1 MDIFEKLN
9 KTFAGWYENLFG
21 DSVSDLRPKDILRLI
36 IGAMEDNRKEGLD
49 NKVYVPN
56 KYVLEIAFESDDERE
71 YLLAF
76 LDKDELETAL
86 RKYMAQNKYYLRG
99 QLDFTIEEI
108 VREEGGSAPEKLK
121 VKCRWDTQHPVREPE
136 PAPEPVK
143 IEWGEDAGARVSPPD
158 AVEARLAPPGEDE
171 DFTVAATDMYDAST
185 VAPPILEVSQVD
197 GSAMQFALAKPMVTI
212 GRSSHA
218 GNDLVVNK
226 DGMVSKRHAQITLGA
241 DGFTITD
248 MNSTNGVW
256 VNGERIDSRVLQE
269 GDLIKLGATELVFRE
284 STRSAIKSQISAVA
298 SRARPRLI
306 EPHGEEFLLASEM
319 VVGRVLTSDIRL
331 GDPTVSNTHAKVF
344 SNDGTEF
351 YIEDLGSQIGTTV
364 NGVQVIR
371 GSAVRLNPGDQI
383 KLGEVTLR
391 YERD

>member
-1 MDIFEKLN
+1 MDVFEKLN

-21 DSVSDLRPKDILRLI
+21 DAASDLRPKDILRRI

-56 KYVLEIAFESDDERE
+56 KYVLEIAFDSDEERE

-86 RKYMAQNKYYLRG
+86 RKYMSQNKYFLRG

-108 VREEGGSAPEKLK
+108 SREEGAGKLS
-121 VKCRWDTQHPVREPE
+121 VKCRWDTQRSVAEPVPIEWEEEREPIQP
-136 PAPEPVK
+136 PAQPSE
-143 IEWGEDAGARVSPPD
+143 EE
-158 AVEARLAPPGEDE
+158 EY
-171 DFTVAATDMYDAST
+171 TVAATDMYDAST
-185 VAPPILEVSQVD
+185 VAPPILEVSHVD
-197 GSAMQFALAKPMVTI
+197 GSSRQFALSSPTVTI
-212 GRSSHA
+212 GRSSRT
-218 GNDLVVNK
+218 GNDLVLEK

-241 DGFTITD
+241 DGFAITD

-256 VNGERIDSRVLQE
+256 VNGERIESRMLRD

-284 STRSAIKSQISAVA
+284 SARSAVKSHVAAVGV
-298 SRARPRLI
+298 SSRPRLVSG
-306 EPHGEEFLLASEM
+306 GEEFLLASEM
-319 VVGRVLTSDIRL
+319 VIGRGLTSDIRF

-344 SNDGTEF
+344 SHNGAEF
-351 YIEDLGSQIGTTV
+351 YIEDLGSQTGTSV

-371 GSAVRLNPGDQI
+371 GSAVKLNPGDQV
-383 KLGEVTLR
+383 KLGEVAVR
-391 YERD
+391 FERD